1 MILVI
6 TTKDFLLKIWLRTIL
21 PKLRLNN
28 KFKLEPKTSN
38 QYPFKYLNDYYIIP
52 EYTNK
57 FWSKYEGLI
66 KI

>member
-1 MILVI
+1 MTFVI
-6 TTKDFLLKIWLRTIL
+6 TTKNFLLKIWLRTIS
-21 PKLRLNN
+21 PKLRPNN
-28 KFKLEPKTSN
+28 KFKLEPKTGN
-38 QYPFKYLNDYYIIP
+38 QYSFIYQNDYYVIA